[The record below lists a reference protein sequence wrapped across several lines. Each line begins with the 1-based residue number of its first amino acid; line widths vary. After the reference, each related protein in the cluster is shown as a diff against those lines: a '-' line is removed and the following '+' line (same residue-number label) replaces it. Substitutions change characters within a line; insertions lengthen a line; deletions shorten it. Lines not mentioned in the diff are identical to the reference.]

1 MMVWICVACDAVDGC
16 VCSVPHGRVWACLR
30 VVVAARR
37 GEQLPDAS
45 RALWL
50 RGFGRVH
57 CVPGLITVLCD
68 LYRSH
73 ISKSVTVCVCKYERA
88 KRFLMKYQESTCLH
102 YLSSQQD
109 LWEALLHD
117 RVRSMWARVR
127 EEEQS
132 PTLWCDR
139 REDIRTPIDRLVR
152 KLIKQHRVPTNVAVF
167 EV

>member
-1 MMVWICVACDAVDGC
+1 MVWICVVCDAMDVC
-16 VCSVPHGRVWACLR
+16 VQRAPRTRLGVSPWPWSLR
-30 VVVAARR
+30 EG
-37 GEQLPDAS
+37 GEQLQDAS

-68 LYRSH
+68 LIDR
-73 ISKSVTVCVCKYERA
+73 ISLRVSLCVCKYERA

-117 RVRSMWARVR
+117 RVRSMRARVR

>member
-1 MMVWICVACDAVDGC
+1 MAASAIHCYRILCCLRPMSSGADRRVTNYTGGC
-16 VCSVPHGRVWACLR
+16 VVGRWFGYVWCAMRWMAVCAACPTDAFGRVSVSWSLR
-30 VVVAARR
+30 EG

-68 LYRSH
+68 LIDRISLRVSLCVRST
-73 ISKSVTVCVCKYERA
+73 SERSA
-88 KRFLMKYQESTCLH
+88 FNNEIPRRLH

-117 RVRSMWARVR
+117 RVRSMRARV
-127 EEEQS
+127 
-132 PTLWCDR
+132 
-139 REDIRTPIDRLVR
+139 
-152 KLIKQHRVPTNVAVF
+152 
-167 EV
+167 

>member
-1 MMVWICVACDAVDGC
+1 MRWMAVCAACPTDAF
-16 VCSVPHGRVWACLR
+16 GRVSVSWSLR
-30 VVVAARR
+30 EG

-68 LYRSH
+68 LIDR
-73 ISKSVTVCVCKYERA
+73 ISLRVSLCVCKYERA

-117 RVRSMWARVR
+117 RVRSMRARVR

-152 KLIKQHRVPTNVAVF
+152 ELIKQHRMPTNVAVF